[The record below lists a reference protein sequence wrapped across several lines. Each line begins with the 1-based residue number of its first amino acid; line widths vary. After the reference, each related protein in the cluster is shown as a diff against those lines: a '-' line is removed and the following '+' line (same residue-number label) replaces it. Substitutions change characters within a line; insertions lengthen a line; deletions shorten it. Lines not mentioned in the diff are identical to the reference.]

1 MSITYKNLELTYL
14 DELHALSCSN
24 SDVLKPNTKMLY
36 FIIGNYFSNI
46 SYIALENNKMV
57 GFLVAFQQEN
67 KVWLHQIA
75 VDKNYRSKGIATTLI
90 SHLENNLS
98 GISIEFSVKE
108 SNLNAIRL
116 YESLGYKKVV
126 YNEQIDQVIY
136 SKKVN

>member
-1 MSITYKNLELTYL
+1 MSITYKNLELKYL
-14 DELHALSCSN
+14 DELHELSCSN

-46 SYIALENNKMV
+46 S
-57 GFLVAFQQEN
+57 
-67 KVWLHQIA
+67 
-75 VDKNYRSKGIATTLI
+75 TLI
-90 SHLENNLS
+90 SNLENNLS
-98 GISIEFSVKE
+98 GINIEFSVKE

-116 YESLGYKKVV
+116 YESLGYKKGI

>member
-67 KVWLHQIA
+67 KIWLHQIA
-75 VDKNYRSKGIATTLI
+75 VDKNYRNKGIATTLI

>member
-67 KVWLHQIA
+67 KIWLHQIA
-75 VDKNYRSKGIATTLI
+75 VDKNFRKKGIASKLLNM
-90 SHLENNLS
+90 LEEKLVDAT
-98 GISIEFSVKE
+98 IEFSVKE
-108 SNLNAIRL
+108 NNSNAIRL
-116 YESLGYKKVV
+116 YESIGYKKIK
-126 YNEQIDQVIY
+126 YNEQIDQIIY
-136 SKKVN
+136 SKKI